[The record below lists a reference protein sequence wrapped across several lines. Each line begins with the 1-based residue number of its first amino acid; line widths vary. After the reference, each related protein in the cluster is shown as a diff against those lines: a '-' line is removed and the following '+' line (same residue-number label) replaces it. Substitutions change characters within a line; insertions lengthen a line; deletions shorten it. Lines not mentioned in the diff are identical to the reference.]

1 MNDITG
7 KKFFEN
13 VFDLDVNNEPLAFG
27 EIMRLTK
34 NASGASDNK
43 RSFTLIGDPALKIA
57 IPRLKVVT
65 DSINGLSPTVEI
77 DTIRALSKITIK
89 GHIENQSGL
98 SLTNFNGI
106 LSPSVFDKAKTQQ
119 TLGQNSNSPIIPFE
133 LQKNIIYKGKVS
145 VVNGNFEF
153 SFIVPKDINFSY
165 GPGKISYYADNG
177 ITDAGGFDTLL
188 VIGGIDPIG
197 INDVTGPEIDLYLN
211 DDSFVSGGITDETP
225 VLIASVFD
233 ENGINTVGNGIG
245 HDLVAILDDNTSDP
259 IILNEYYTAD
269 LDSYQSGKVSFNMTN
284 LSVGSH
290 KLTLKVWDVN
300 NNSSQVSIDFI
311 VQEKQDLV
319 LDHVLNFPNP
329 FTTKTDFYFEHNQVC
344 SELEAQIQ
352 IYTVSGKLIKT
363 INQLVNTQG
372 FRSEGIAWD
381 GRDDF
386 GDQLAKGVYIYKLKV
401 KSIDGTFAEKT
412 EKLVLL
418 K

>member
-1 MNDITG
+1 
-7 KKFFEN
+7 
-13 VFDLDVNNEPLAFG
+13 
-27 EIMRLTK
+27 
-34 NASGASDNK
+34 
-43 RSFTLIGDPALKIA
+43 
-57 IPRLKVVT
+57 
-65 DSINGLSPTVEI
+65 
-77 DTIRALSKITIK
+77 
-89 GHIENQSGL
+89 
-98 SLTNFNGI
+98 
-106 LSPSVFDKAKTQQ
+106 PSVFDKAKTQQ
-119 TLGQNSNSPIIPFE
+119 TLGENSNSPIIPFE

-177 ITDAGGFDTLL
+177 TTDAGGFDTLL
-188 VIGGIDPIG
+188 IIGGIDPIG

-225 VLIASVFD
+225 VLIASIFD

-259 IILNEYYTAD
+259 IVLNEYYTAD

-319 LDHVLNFPNP
+319 LDHVLNYPNP